1 MNSLKKYDRHLFEII
16 KNFLLCVFVVMCITA
31 LAVSV
36 ELAKNNTQRKIDGSE
51 ASMITREEI
60 LSFIYS
66 FGENLY
72 G

>member
-1 MNSLKKYDRHLFEII
+1 MKKYDRHLYEVL
-16 KNFLLCVFVVMCITA
+16 KNFLLCIFVVMCITA

-36 ELAKNNTQRKIDGSE
+36 ELAKNNTRRKIDGSE

-60 LSFIYS
+60 LSFIS
-66 FGENLY
+66 SSVENLY